1 MYTKHNTVKISDLR
15 KHTQEVLAEIENTEQ
30 PIVIFSRSQPK
41 VVIMSFNWFKK
52 MQKNIPE
59 PESNPEDETGLDFF
73 ANPPEEFLIKEK
85 GLDAV
90 KLIRA
95 ERD

>member
-1 MYTKHNTVKISDLR
+1 MYTKHNTATISDLR
-15 KHTQEVLAEIENTEQ
+15 KHTQEVLAEIENGKQ
-30 PIVIFSRSQPK
+30 PVIVFSRSQPK

-52 MQKNIPE
+52 MQGNGF
-59 PESNPEDETGLDFF
+59 ESDEDESGLDFF
-73 ANPPEEFLIKEK
+73 ANPPDEFLIKEK